1 MKTPSGYERR
11 SLYVTI
17 MIFVVLAFGIFT
29 GGYLFYR
36 NYEIKFRTGIENQLS
51 SIANLKVDQ
60 IVQWRKERLADAAI
74 FFENSNFSSLVLSFF
89 EHPDD
94 VAGQKQ
100 LRMWLGSVQ
109 ARYKYDRIS
118 LLDSHGVD
126 RLAIPESS
134 TPTCEFERKHALKAM
149 RLGKIEFTNFYR
161 DNHDKSI
168 YINLIVP
175 VLDPQNGARSVGAL
189 VMRIDPNQYL
199 NPLIQ
204 SWPTPSRTA
213 ETLIV
218 GREGNDA
225 VSLSELRF
233 RKNSALEF
241 RVSLERQEYPA
252 VKAILGQQGIVQGK
266 DYQGFPVI
274 ADVAPIPGSPWFLV
288 ARMEVSEVYGP
299 LREQLWL
306 LVFLVFSL
314 IVGAG
319 TSLGWIWKRR
329 NAAFY
334 RERYEA
340 AEFLRESENRFRLF
354 YEKSPLG
361 YQSLDADGRFIE
373 VNQAWLDTLGY
384 ERSEVIGRWFGDFLA
399 PEYIDLFRSRFPRFL
414 ELGEVRGIDFE
425 MVHKSGARIIT
436 SFDGKIGRDSDGKF
450 VQTHCVLQDITE
462 RRRAEDRLRES
473 EQRFRVLFEQ
483 AAVGVAQIETRSGR
497 FVRINQRYCDI
508 VGYSQPEM
516 ENITFQIITV
526 PEDLDTDLHN
536 MDLLCAGTIRE
547 FSMEK
552 RYYRKDGSIVW
563 VNLTVSPM
571 WEPGEVP
578 DFHIAVVQ
586 DITGRKRSEEAQRR
600 LATAVEQAAEGVM
613 ITDAAGV
620 IQYVNPALENITGY
634 DRLELI
640 GNNPRVFK
648 SGEHDES
655 FYKELWGTVTAG
667 KTWSG
672 RITNKKKDGSLYYED
687 TTISPVRDSNGMIVS
702 FVGLKRDITEHLKL
716 SSQLFQAQKMEA
728 IGRLAGGIAHDFN
741 NLLQVVIGY
750 SDLILADETLS
761 RRHRDD
767 LGKMYRAATS
777 GAQLVRGIL
786 LFSRNTPARLQP
798 ANLNKIVEQF
808 RSLLA
813 HTIPKTI
820 EIELFV
826 ADDLHVING
835 DSTQIE
841 QILMNLAINARDAM
855 PDGGRLV
862 IETKNIML
870 DEENCRARLGTKP
883 GRYVLLSVTDTGTGM
898 DPETAN
904 RIFEPFF
911 TTKEQGK
918 GTGLGLSVVYGIV
931 EQHGGAI
938 ACYSELSVGTT
949 FKIYFP
955 AIEDVPDVKE
965 AETKELPTGRSETIL
980 VVDDEPNVTEL
991 SSRMLTEAN
1000 YIVITASNGKEA
1012 IDIYEK
1018 HQERIKLVIMDLNM
1032 PVMGGRQLLETLFK
1046 INPKVKA
1053 VIASGYAANGK
1064 AKEVSGIGAKGFI
1077 DKPFDIRELLEMV
1090 RKTIDED

>member
-1 MKTPSGYERR
+1 METPSGYER
-11 SLYVTI
+11 SLYAPI
-17 MIFVVLAFGIFT
+17 LIFVILAVGIFT

-36 NYEIKFRTGIENQLS
+36 NYERKFRIGIENQLS
-51 SIANLKVDQ
+51 SIADLKVDQ
-60 IVQWRKERLADAAI
+60 IIQWRKERLGDAAI
-74 FFENSNFSSLVLSFF
+74 FFKNSTFSSLVLSYF
-89 EHPDD
+89 EHPDN
-94 VAGQKQ
+94 VAWQKQ
-100 LRMWLGSVQ
+100 LGTWLGNVQ
-109 ARYKYDRIS
+109 ARYKYDRIA
-118 LLDSHGVD
+118 LLDSRGVE
-126 RLAIPESS
+126 RLAIPETS
-134 TPTCEFERKHALKAM
+134 PPICGFEREHALEVI
-149 RLGKIEFTNFYR
+149 RSGQVEFTNFYR
-161 DNHDKSI
+161 DNHSKRI
-168 YINLIVP
+168 YISVIVP
-175 VLDPQNGARSVGAL
+175 VLDPQNSARSIGAL

-199 NPLIQ
+199 YPLIQ

-252 VKAILGQQGIVQGK
+252 VKAILGRQGIVQGV
-266 DYQGFPVI
+266 DYQGSPVI

-399 PEYIDLFRSRFPRFL
+399 PEYIELFGRRFPRFL
-414 ELGEVRGIDFE
+414 ELGEVRGVDFE

-436 SFDGKIGRDSDGKF
+436 SFDGKIGRDSYGKF

-508 VGYSQPEM
+508 VGYTRSEL
-516 ENITFQIITV
+516 ENMTFQTITV
-526 PEDLDTDLHN
+526 PEDLKTDLQN
-536 MDLLCAGTIRE
+536 KDALFAGTIRE

-552 RYYRKDGSIVW
+552 RYCRKDGSIVW

-571 WEPGEVP
+571 WEPGEAP

-634 DRLELI
+634 HRLELI

-655 FYKELWGTVTAG
+655 FYKQLWGTVTAG

-702 FVGLKRDITEHLKL
+702 FVGLKRDITERLKL

-761 RRHRDD
+761 RRHRED
-767 LGKMYRAATS
+767 LEKMYRAATS

-786 LFSRNTPARLQP
+786 LFSRKTPARLQP
-798 ANLNKIVEQF
+798 VNLNKIVEQF

-820 EIELFV
+820 EIEIFV

-862 IETKNIML
+862 IETKNIVL

-911 TTKEQGK
+911 TTKERGK

-938 ACYSELSVGTT
+938 TCYSELSVGTT

-955 AIEDVPDVKE
+955 AIEEVPDVKE
-965 AETKELPTGRSETIL
+965 AGTKEPSTGRSETIL

-991 SSRMLTEAN
+991 VSRMLIEAN
-1000 YIVITASNGKEA
+1000 YKVITASNGKEA
-1012 IDIYEK
+1012 LDLYEK
-1018 HQERIKLVIMDLNM
+1018 SQEEIKLVILDLNM
-1032 PVMGGRQLLETLFK
+1032 PVMDGRQLLEALLS

-1064 AKEVSGIGAKGFI
+1064 AKEVSAIGAKMFI
-1077 DKPFDIRELLEMV
+1077 DKPFDRRRVLENIRQI
-1090 RKTIDED
+1090 IDQE

>member
-11 SLYVTI
+11 SLYATI
-17 MIFVVLAFGIFT
+17 LIFFILAFGIFT

-36 NYEIKFRTGIENQLS
+36 NYERKFRTGIENQLS

-60 IVQWRKERLADAAI
+60 IVQWRKERLGDAAI
-74 FFENSNFSSLVLSFF
+74 FFKNSNFSSLVLSFF

-109 ARYKYDRIS
+109 ARYKYDRIF
-118 LLDSHGVD
+118 LMDSHGVE

-134 TPTCEFERKHALKAM
+134 TPTCEFERKHSLEVMRSGKA
-149 RLGKIEFTNFYR
+149 EFTNFYR
-161 DNHDKSI
+161 DDINKRI
-168 YINLIVP
+168 YISVIVP
-175 VLDPQNGARSVGAL
+175 VLNLQEKAVSIGAL

-199 NPLIQ
+199 YPFIQ

-241 RVSLERQEYPA
+241 RVSLEKQEYPA

-274 ADVAPIPGSPWFLV
+274 ADVTPIPGSPWFLV
-288 ARMEVSEVYGP
+288 ARMDASEVYGP

-306 LVFLVFSL
+306 LVFLVGSL

-329 NAAFY
+329 IAAFY
-334 RERYEA
+334 RERFEA
-340 AEFLRESENRFRLF
+340 AETLRETENRFRLF
-354 YEKSPLG
+354 YEKSPVG

-399 PEYIDLFRSRFPRFL
+399 PEYVELFRRRFPRFL
-414 ELGEVRGIDFE
+414 ELGEVRGVEFE
-425 MVHKSGARIIT
+425 MFHKSGALIIT
-436 SFDGKIGRDSDGKF
+436 SFDGKIGRDGEGKF
-450 VQTHCVLQDITE
+450 LQTHCVLQDITE
-462 RRRAEDRLRES
+462 RRR
-473 EQRFRVLFEQ
+473 
-483 AAVGVAQIETRSGR
+483 
-497 FVRINQRYCDI
+497 
-508 VGYSQPEM
+508 
-516 ENITFQIITV
+516 
-526 PEDLDTDLHN
+526 
-536 MDLLCAGTIRE
+536 
-547 FSMEK
+547 
-552 RYYRKDGSIVW
+552 
-563 VNLTVSPM
+563 
-571 WEPGEVP
+571 
-578 DFHIAVVQ
+578 
-586 DITGRKRSEEAQRR
+586 SEEAQKR

-655 FYKELWGTVTAG
+655 FYKQLWDTVTAG

-761 RRHRDD
+761 RRHRED
-767 LGKMYRAATS
+767 LEKMYRAATS

-786 LFSRNTPARLQP
+786 LFSRKTPARLQP
-798 ANLNKIVEQF
+798 VNLNKIVEQF

-813 HTIPKTI
+813 HTIPKMI
-820 EIELFV
+820 EIELLV
-826 ADDLHVING
+826 ADDLNVING

-855 PDGGRLV
+855 PDGGRLA
-862 IETKNIML
+862 IETQNILL
-870 DEENCRARLGTKP
+870 DEEYCRIHLGTKP
-883 GRYVLLSVTDTGTGM
+883 GRYALLSVTDTGTGM
-898 DPETAN
+898 DPEIAS

-918 GTGLGLSVVYGIV
+918 GTGLGLAVVYGIV
-931 EQHGGAI
+931 EQHGGVI
-938 ACYSELSVGTT
+938 TCYSELSVGTT

-955 AIEDVPDVKE
+955 VIEEVPDVKE
-965 AETKELPTGRSETIL
+965 AETKEPPTGRSETIL

-991 SSRMLTEAN
+991 ASRMLTEAN
-1000 YIVITASNGKEA
+1000 YKVITASNGKEA
-1012 IDIYEK
+1012 LDLYEK
-1018 HQERIKLVIMDLNM
+1018 RQEEIKLVILDLNM
-1032 PVMGGRQLLETLFK
+1032 PVMDGRQCLEALLSM
-1046 INPKVKA
+1046 NSNVKA
-1053 VIASGYAANGK
+1053 IIASGYSANGTVK
-1064 AKEVSGIGAKGFI
+1064 RILETGAKGFI
-1077 DKPFDIRELLEMV
+1077 DKPFDIARLLENI
-1090 RKTIDED
+1090 RQIIDQE